1 MKYDREARLEIGR
14 QIYSGELTN
23 FEATKKYGIGED
35 RARDYMRLY
44 RNEHGLPPKNKI
56 RVVLKNTFE
65 DLSFRSIEVY
75 EKMTHSELILE
86 LIKVRIREE
95 RLKKGYT
102 VEGVGAEKKIITF
115 VRKNTK

>member
-14 QIYSGELTN
+14 QIYAGELTK

-56 RVVLKNTFE
+56 RVIVENTFE
-65 DLSFRSIEVY
+65 DLSFRDIEEY
-75 EKMTHSELILE
+75 EKMSHSELIRE

-95 RLKKGYT
+95 RLKKGYM
-102 VEGVGAEKKIITF
+102 VEGVGAGKKITAF
-115 VRKNTK
+115 GRKSAK